1 MTHKQG
7 QFCYDMKC
15 RHPRPN
21 RPISHCLNQ
30 CRTWIESHELL
41 KHLDACHESVAILS
55 GGPKKVH
62 RHKHS
67 TSMMEDVVL
76 QRAVPVHLHQRTLH
90 CIDHTCEIERIEVSQ
105 ELTLSKSLAFLLQNS
120 CGFSLCGFSDRFQ
133 T

>member
-1 MTHKQG
+1 M
-7 QFCYDMKC
+7 
-15 RHPRPN
+15 
-21 RPISHCLNQ
+21 
-30 CRTWIESHELL
+30 
-41 KHLDACHESVAILS
+41 DAFYEGVAILS